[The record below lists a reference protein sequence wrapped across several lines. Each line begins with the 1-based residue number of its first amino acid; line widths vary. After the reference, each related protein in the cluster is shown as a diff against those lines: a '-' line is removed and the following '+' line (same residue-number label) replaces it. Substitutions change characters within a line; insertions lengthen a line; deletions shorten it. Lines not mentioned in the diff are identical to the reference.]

1 LTARPPTVAG
11 MDDLTLAP
19 RTDPTALYRSRDELY
34 ADDMLVAALN
44 GFDFFTWL
52 DSNPASLADIVGHFS
67 FHTRPV
73 DVMTTLFVAK
83 GLLEHDGGTVRLTSL
98 AREHLVAGSPWY
110 LGPYFP
116 KITDRP
122 IARDLIEIL
131 RTDKPAS
138 FASRKDQADWHKA
151 METESFAEE
160 FIAAMD
166 VRGRFLAQ
174 ALAKNLDLAN
184 GRSLLDIAGG
194 SGIYACALAAQFPA
208 LRASVFE
215 KAPVDRVASRAIRAR
230 GFESRIDVVTGDML
244 EDRLPAGYDVH
255 LMSNVLHDWDV
266 PVVLK
271 LLKSSADALP
281 SDGTL
286 VIHDAFLNRDKTG
299 PLPIASY
306 SVLLMHVTQGRC
318 YSIEEMESWLR
329 ATGFS
334 AVHEIPSAAGRSALI
349 AHKG

>member
-1 LTARPPTVAG
+1 

-19 RTDPTALYRSRDELY
+19 GTDPTALYRSRDELY
-34 ADDMLVAALN
+34 AEDMLVAALN

-52 DSNPASLADIVGHFS
+52 DRHPGSIADIARHFS

-73 DVMTTLFVAK
+73 DVMTTVFVAK
-83 GLLEHDGGTVRLTSL
+83 GLLERDGDAVRLTPL
-98 AREHLVAGSPWY
+98 AREHLVAGSRWY

-131 RTDKPAS
+131 RTDKPAN
-138 FASRKDQADWHKA
+138 FASRTDQADWHKA
-151 METESFAEE
+151 METEAFAEE

-174 ALAKNLDLAN
+174 ALAKNLDLTNA
-184 GRSLLDIAGG
+184 RSLLDVAGG
-194 SGIYACALAAQFPA
+194 SGIYACALAAHFPS

-215 KAPVDRVASRAIRAR
+215 KAPVDRVATRAIRAR

-244 EDRLPAGYDVH
+244 EDRLPGGYDVH

-266 PVVLK
+266 PIVLE
-271 LLKSSADALP
+271 LLKAAADALP
-281 SDGTL
+281 SGGTV

-299 PLPIASY
+299 PLPIARY

-318 YSIEEMESWLR
+318 YSVEEMETWLLE
-329 ATGFS
+329 TGFT
-334 AVHEIPSAAGRSALI
+334 APREVPSAAGRSALV
-349 AHKG
+349 AHKS